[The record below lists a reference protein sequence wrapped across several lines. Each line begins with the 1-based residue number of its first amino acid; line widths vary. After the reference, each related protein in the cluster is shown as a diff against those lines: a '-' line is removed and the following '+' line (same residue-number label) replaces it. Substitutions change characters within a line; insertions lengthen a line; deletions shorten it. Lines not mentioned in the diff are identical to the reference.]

1 MASSVNN
8 KMISALKIRFGC
20 VLVYL
25 KVSSSP
31 SSRQLLSILQALLL
45 LGPER
50 ADIWQALEAITN
62 RAILLNQDCE
72 SSRS

>member
-1 MASSVNN
+1 M
-8 KMISALKIRFGC
+8 
-20 VLVYL
+20 VYL